1 MIARLSTPLRA
12 DVSSVLLEWW
22 QLGCHKG
29 ADVRHTQSIMGSDHD
44 GCCQQHLCQHCVHF
58 NCSTAATF
66 NPPNLEKNL
75 GQVIRY
81 FLPHRK
87 WQASQLAVKHMK
99 QIPSM
104 SSYAYP
110 QPRPRADGCR
120 HLMLGW
126 IFGRNVAGPLS
137 HYRRPCPRLRLEIKM
152 SWPVEVTC
160 NYVIKNNTTIFCC
173 HFLRLVKNAYETY
186 KADVGSSDIQFNG
199 SVMAEALPL
208 QIAELFATP
217 QP

>member
-1 MIARLSTPLRA
+1 MLVLSILLAVLEVGAWHLLFDTFCNDFPVSFYKPADFFKDNHDALLNHVVIARLSTPLRA

-58 NCSTAATF
+58 NCSVSQAATF
-66 NPPNLEKNL
+66 NPPNLEKNW

-99 QIPSM
+99 QIASR

-110 QPRPRADGCR
+110 QPRRRADGCR

-126 IFGRNVAGPLS
+126 IFGRNVAEPLS

-160 NYVIKNNTTIFCC
+160 N
-173 HFLRLVKNAYETY
+173 
-186 KADVGSSDIQFNG
+186 
-199 SVMAEALPL
+199 
-208 QIAELFATP
+208 
-217 QP
+217 